1 MSTSPHRRNETGIR
15 VVAVIVLIAVVLVA
29 APILVALIF

>member
-1 MSTSPHRRNETGIR
+1 MSYSSHGRHETGIR

-29 APILVALIF
+29 APVLVALIF